1 MFDYITQC
9 ERRKLLYNLFSSY
22 EHYDPKYNLY
32 DEPHIVDVSIDQS
45 KALFCTSDQW
55 EAFILTFDKS
65 QAEEQTEA
73 PTKKVNTASS
83 GSSSLLVVGI
93 IIVVIIAVILI
104 VLIIIKIR
112 SKAQSLIILC

>member
-1 MFDYITQC
+1 MRFYLPPI
-9 ERRKLLYNLFSSY
+9 RFARMIHPN
-22 EHYDPKYNLY
+22 
-32 DEPHIVDVSIDQS
+32 DQ
-45 KALFCTSDQW
+45 
-55 EAFILTFDKS
+55 S

-83 GSSSLLVVGI
+83 GSSSLLVIGI

-112 SKAQSLIILC
+112 SKAESLMMHC